1 VPLEALYR
9 SIVALRQIAYR
20 GGILRSLRASIPI
33 VSIGNLVVGG
43 TGKTPVTAWLV
54 RRLQEMGARPAVLL
68 RGYGE
73 DEALLHRR
81 WNPDAPVF
89 TGADRVEAAQRAAAS
104 GATVALLDDGL
115 QHRRLARDL
124 EVVLVAAEQPFP
136 GHLLPRGPY
145 RESPSALARA
155 DLVAVTRRTAAD
167 AEVEETL
174 RKVARVAPRRPTAV
188 LRLAPRG
195 WTELN
200 GAPAEH
206 PPGAVLAVTSIAEPA
221 LFRRLVEES
230 SGGAAVELLAF
241 PDHHVFD
248 VDDAGRIRRAAG
260 ARVVVVTEK
269 DAVKLEGLADLLPPV
284 RVLALAVHAERG
296 EHELDDALR
305 RTTRREP
312 R

>member
-1 VPLEALYR
+1 
-9 SIVALRQIAYR
+9 
-20 GGILRSLRASIPI
+20 
-33 VSIGNLVVGG
+33 
-43 TGKTPVTAWLV
+43 
-54 RRLQEMGARPAVLL
+54 
-68 RGYGE
+68 
-73 DEALLHRR
+73 
-81 WNPDAPVF
+81 
-89 TGADRVEAAQRAAAS
+89 
-104 GATVALLDDGL
+104 
-115 QHRRLARDL
+115 
-124 EVVLVAAEQPFP
+124 
-136 GHLLPRGPY
+136 
-145 RESPSALARA
+145 
-155 DLVAVTRRTAAD
+155 VAVTRRTAAD